1 MRRPR
6 GTGRIYQQKGSAVWW
21 IKFYPNGEPFRESTG
36 TSDKRK
42 ATRAL
47 NLRLAEVT
55 MGKFL
60 GPNIERIGIEEL
72 AQDFLRDYRVN
83 GKASLDDVEARWRLH
98 IKPFF
103 GSLRASQVTSSLL
116 NAYVDKR
123 QVAGA
128 QNATINRELAALK
141 RMFNLGRKA
150 TAPKVVFVPAFLRLA
165 ENNVRQGFLEDA
177 QYEKL
182 LESCPELWFQ
192 TVVELGATYGWRIDE
207 LKKLRVNQIELA
219 NWVIRLHPGTTKNK
233 EGREVKMTKIV
244 QTLLTL
250 CVEGKGPEDYVLTRP
265 SGKRLK
271 DFRGTWERACKAAGV
286 PNLLFHDLRRTAA
299 RNYRRAGIAEG
310 VIMKI
315 GGWKTRS
322 VFERYAIVSHADVED
337 AVVKLEARRNRLRH
351 ETAQQGE
358 GSGAGAL
365 RRNLTEFWIA
375 PMLSPHMRRPS

>member
-1 MRRPR
+1 
-6 GTGRIYQQKGSAVWW
+6 
-21 IKFYPNGEPFRESTG
+21 
-36 TSDKRK
+36 
-42 ATRAL
+42 
-47 NLRLAEVT
+47 
-55 MGKFL
+55 
-60 GPNIERIGIEEL
+60 
-72 AQDFLRDYRVN
+72 
-83 GKASLDDVEARWRLH
+83 
-98 IKPFF
+98 
-103 GSLRASQVTSSLL
+103 
-116 NAYVDKR
+116 
-123 QVAGA
+123 
-128 QNATINRELAALK
+128 
-141 RMFNLGRKA
+141 MFNLGRKA

-250 CVEGKGPEDYVLTRP
+250 CVEGKGPDDYVLTRP